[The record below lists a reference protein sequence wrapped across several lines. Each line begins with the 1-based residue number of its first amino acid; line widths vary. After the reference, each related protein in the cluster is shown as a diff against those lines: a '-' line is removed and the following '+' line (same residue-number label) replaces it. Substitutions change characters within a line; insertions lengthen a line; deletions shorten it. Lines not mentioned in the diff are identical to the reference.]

1 MVTKRFSAGFDIG
14 GTKCAVILGEAVGRD
29 GIRVIG
35 ETAVCDGGVPEAG
48 GVPRGNVPSADGA
61 FDRASSEEQRGG
73 GNRDQL
79 RRAFGSGARNRAVSA
94 ESAGLG

>member
-35 ETAVCDGGVPEAG
+35 KAG